1 MCGFAGFYA
10 GKWGF
15 NSTDICKNMIKRL
28 HHRGP
33 DDSGIWVSNEDDVTF
48 GHVRLSI
55 QDLSSA
61 GHQPMA
67 SLCGRY
73 IIVYNGEIYNHK
85 DIRKELSSINYSI
98 KWNGHSDTETLLSA
112 ISVWG
117 VEESIKRCVGMFA
130 FAIWDKFK
138 HELILGRDRL
148 GEKPLYYGWQGNT
161 FLFGSELKALREHPA
176 FLNVIDRDAL
186 CLFFRH
192 NTIASPH
199 SIYKGIHKLL
209 PGSVLYL
216 RKGSNEPII
225 KKYWSIKSVAEI
237 GSSSLFLGDEKEALI
252 SLEQIMSQ
260 AVSGQMISDVPL
272 GAFLSGG
279 VDSSI
284 VTALMQAN
292 SISPI
297 KTFSI
302 GFSEQGYNE
311 AEHAKA
317 VAKYLGT
324 DHTELYVS
332 SSEALDVIPRLATM
346 FDEPFSDSSQIPTYL
361 VSSMAKNHVTV
372 ALSGDGGDELF
383 AGYNRHFR
391 AKSIWKRISYL
402 PLPIRKLVSKMMLMV
417 PPQTWN
423 QLYRMLTPIIPA
435 HLQFNLPDDK
445 MQKLAEVLSV
455 DSPES
460 MYRSLVSHWKYPEN
474 IVLGSKEPITILT
487 DSSRFANLSDFEN
500 KMMFQD
506 MVSYLPDDI
515 LTKVDRAAMAV
526 SLETRVPML
535 DHRLVEFAW
544 QLPLH
549 MKIRNGE
556 GKWLLKQLLYKYVPN
571 TLIDRPKMGFGVPID
586 SWLRGPL
593 RDWAE
598 SLLNENRLQ
607 QEGYLN
613 PAPIRKKWEEHL
625 SGKRN
630 WQYHIWDVLMF
641 QQWLET
647 Q

>member
-10 GKWGF
+10 GEWGSR
-15 NSTDICKNMIKRL
+15 STSICKNMIQRL

-33 DDSGIWVSNEDDVTF
+33 DDSGIWVSNDADLTF

-55 QDLSSA
+55 QDPSSA
-61 GHQPMA
+61 GHQPMH

-73 IIVYNGEIYNHK
+73 VIVFNGEIYNHK
-85 DIRKELSSINYSI
+85 DIRKELSSINYSDI
-98 KWNGHSDTETLLSA
+98 WNGHSDTETLVSA

-117 VEESIKRCVGMFA
+117 VEESIQRCVGMFA
-130 FAIWDKFK
+130 FAIWDKEK
-138 HELILGRDRL
+138 RELILGRDRL

-161 FLFGSELKALREHPA
+161 FLFGSELKALREHPS
-176 FLNVIDRDAL
+176 FLNEINRDAL

-192 NTIASPH
+192 NTIAAPH
-199 SIYKGIHKLL
+199 SIYKGIYKLL

-216 RKGSNEPII
+216 RKGFNEPII
-225 KKYWSIKSVAEI
+225 NKYWSIKSVAEN
-237 GSSSLFLGDEKEALI
+237 GSSNLFVGNEKEALI
-252 SLEQIMSQ
+252 SLEHIMLQ

-302 GFSEQGYNE
+302 GFSEQEYNE

-361 VSSMAKNHVTV
+361 VSSMAKHHVTV

-391 AKSIWKRISYL
+391 AKSIWKCISFL
-402 PLPIRKLVSKMMLMV
+402 PLPMRKWVSEVMLMV
-417 PPQTWN
+417 PPQRWN
-423 QLYRMLTPIIPA
+423 QLYRVLTPIIPA
-435 HLQFNLPDDK
+435 HLQFNLPDNK
-445 MQKLAEVLSV
+445 MQKFAEVLAV
-455 DSPES
+455 ENPES
-460 MYRSLVSHWKYPEN
+460 MYRSLVSHWKDPEN
-474 IVLGSKEPITILT
+474 IVLGGTEPINILT
-487 DSSRFANLSDFEN
+487 DSSQFASLSDFEN

-544 QLPLH
+544 QLPIH

-586 SWLRGPL
+586 LWLRGPL

-630 WQYHIWDVLMF
+630 WQHHIWDVLMF

>member
-1 MCGFAGFYA
+1 MCGIAGFYA
-10 GKWGF
+10 GNLG
-15 NSTDICKNMIKRL
+15 SDSIGICKNMIRKL

-33 DDSGIWVSNEDDVTF
+33 DDSGIWVSDVADVTL
-48 GHVRLSI
+48 GHARLSI

-61 GHQPMA
+61 GHQPM
-67 SLCGRY
+67 SSSCNRY
-73 IIVYNGEIYNHK
+73 VIVFNGEIYNHIE
-85 DIRKELSSINYSI
+85 IREELSSINFSP
-98 KWNGHSDTETLLSA
+98 KWIGHSDTETLLAA
-112 ISVWG
+112 ISIWG
-117 VEESIKRCVGMFA
+117 VDESIKRCVGMFA
-130 FAIWDKFK
+130 FAVWDNEKN
-138 HELILGRDRL
+138 ELILGRDRL

-176 FLNVIDRDAL
+176 FLNDINRDAL
-186 CLFFRH
+186 CLLFRH
-192 NTIASPH
+192 NVISSPH
-199 SIYKGIHKLL
+199 SIYKGIYKLL
-209 PGSVLYL
+209 PGTVLYL
-216 RKGSNEPII
+216 RKGSNEPVI
-225 KKYWSIKSVAEI
+225 KTYWNIKSVAET
-237 GSSSLFLGDEKEALI
+237 GSSNIFLGSDKEALLA
-252 SLEQIMSQ
+252 LEQVMSQ

-284 VTALMQAN
+284 VTSLMQAN
-292 SISPI
+292 SSTPI

-302 GFSEQGYNE
+302 GFDEQGYNE
-311 AEHAKA
+311 AEHAKI
-317 VAKYLGT
+317 VAKHLGT
-324 DHTELYVS
+324 EHTELYVS
-332 SSEALDVIPRLATM
+332 SSETLDVIPKLATM

-361 VSSMAKNHVTV
+361 VSSMAKHHVTV

-402 PLPIRKLVSKMMLMV
+402 PLPMRKLMSNMMLMI
-417 PPQTWN
+417 PPQMWDH
-423 QLYRMLTPIIPA
+423 LYRMLTPIIPS

-445 MQKLAEVLSV
+445 IRKFAEVLSV
-455 DSPES
+455 ESSES

-474 IVLGSKEPITILT
+474 IVLGSKEPITVLT
-487 DSSRFANLSDFEN
+487 DNSMYADLSDFEN

-506 MVSYLPDDI
+506 MVSYLPDDV
-515 LTKVDRAAMAV
+515 LTKVDRAAMSV

-535 DHRLVEFAW
+535 DHRVVEFAW
-544 QLPLH
+544 QLPLN

-556 GKWLLKQLLYKYVPN
+556 GKWLLKQLLYKYVPKK
-571 TLIDRPKMGFGVPID
+571 LIDRPKMGFGVPID

-598 SLLNENRLQ
+598 SLLNENRLRH
-607 QEGYLN
+607 EGYLN

-641 QQWLET
+641 QQWLEA